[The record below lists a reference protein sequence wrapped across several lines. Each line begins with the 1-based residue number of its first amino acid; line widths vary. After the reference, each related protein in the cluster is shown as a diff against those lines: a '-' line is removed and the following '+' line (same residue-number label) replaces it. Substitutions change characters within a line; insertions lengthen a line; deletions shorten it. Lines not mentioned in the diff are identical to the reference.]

1 MITSIQNAQ
10 VKEWKKLHKRKYRN
24 REQRFLIEGY
34 HLVEEAMKSDWP
46 VIEFIISEDAS
57 FSVPEQTKCTTVS
70 RQVFSAIS
78 ETETPQGIAAV
89 VGLKEWEYS
98 PAPLTLLVDAVQDPG
113 NLGTLIR
120 TADAAGFDHI
130 VLGTGTVDPYNDK
143 VIRATQ
149 GSIFHIPHFKGD
161 LEDYIE
167 ELKSSGASIWASTLQ
182 NSTPFQKLQP
192 QEKAALIVGN
202 EGQGISQDLVDL
214 ANELVYIPIYGEAE
228 SLNVSIAAAVLMYHM
243 KG

>member
-1 MITSIQNAQ
+1 MITSIQNSQ

-24 REQRFLIEGY
+24 REERFLVEGY
-34 HLVEEAMKSDWP
+34 HLVEEALKSDWP
-46 VIEFIISEDAS
+46 VFEFILSEDVN
-57 FSVPEQTKCTTVS
+57 FSVPEHVKCTTVS
-70 RQVFSAIS
+70 NQVFSAIS

-89 VGLKEWEYS
+89 VGQKVWEYA
-98 PAPLTLLVDAVQDPG
+98 PASLTLLVDAVQDPG

-130 VLGTGTVDPYNDK
+130 ILGTGTVDPYNDK

-149 GSIFHIPHFKGD
+149 GSLFHIPHFTGD
-161 LEDYIE
+161 LEKYIGK
-167 ELKSSGASIWASTLQ
+167 LKSSGTSIWASTLQ
-182 NSTPFQKLQP
+182 NSTPFQELRP

-202 EGQGISQDLVDL
+202 EGQGISQDFLDL
-214 ANELVYIPIYGEAE
+214 ADQLVYIPIYGEAE